1 MDSTKV
7 VAVLSALAQKTR
19 LEIFRLLME
28 TGPGGMSAGAI
39 AKELGVVAST
49 LSHHLSLLEQAQL
62 VTSTRS
68 GRHVIYASNV
78 DGARL
83 LVDLLGG
90 EAVDGRPSLGC
101 AAE

>member
-7 VAVLSALAQKTR
+7 VAVLSALAQETR
-19 LEIFRLLME
+19 LGIFRLLMKA
-28 TGPGGMSAGAI
+28 GPDGMSAGAI

-49 LSHHLSLLEQAQL
+49 LSHHLSLLEHAHL

-68 GRHVIYASNV
+68 GRHVIYASNL

-83 LVDLLGG
+83 LIDFLTEDAIDVQ
-90 EAVDGRPSLGC
+90 PSIGC